1 MVHVSWPAKG
11 QRSAENYEMTYLEMA
26 FQCKVWDLG
35 LSCFVLKLLQHG
47 VLFVMPGSS
56 MERLEEEE
64 LKLNCASSFCGV
76 LVS

>member
-1 MVHVSWPAKG
+1 
-11 QRSAENYEMTYLEMA
+11 MTYLEMA

-47 VLFVMPGSS
+47 VLFVIPGSS